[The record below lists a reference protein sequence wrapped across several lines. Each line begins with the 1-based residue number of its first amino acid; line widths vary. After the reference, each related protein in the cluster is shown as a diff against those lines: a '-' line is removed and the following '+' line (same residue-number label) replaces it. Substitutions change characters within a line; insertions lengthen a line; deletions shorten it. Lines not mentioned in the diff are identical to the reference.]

1 MIGRR
6 PQNYTEKYRKLKKY
20 SEKNSSDFSKMIEE
34 IKENEDFKR
43 LKSFT
48 QHGNISTYTHSMRVA
63 RRSFDLARGL
73 RLKTNEREL
82 LKGAMLHD
90 YFLYDWH
97 DHGDK
102 LHGYHHPHIAL
113 ENAKRDFG
121 LTKKEQNII
130 KSHMWPLTLTHLP
143 KSREALLV
151 CIADKICSIEETL
164 KKDKARLK
172 ELHIG

>member
-1 MIGRR
+1 MYG
-6 PQNYTEKYRKLKKY
+6 KLKKHH
-20 SEKNSSDFSKMIEE
+20 ERNNRDFSEMTGN

-48 QHGNISTYTHSMRVA
+48 QHGNISTYTHCLRVA
-63 RRSFDLARGL
+63 RRSLDLARGL
-73 RLKTNEREL
+73 RLKINEKEL
-82 LKGAMLHD
+82 LKGAILHD

-130 KSHMWPLTLTHLP
+130 KSHMWPLTLTHIP
-143 KSREALLV
+143 RSREALIV
-151 CIADKICSIEETL
+151 CIADKICSIEETV
-164 KKDKARLK
+164 KKDMGKLK
-172 ELHIG
+172 ELNIG

>member
-1 MIGRR
+1 MIVLITIIQGCNTELR
-6 PQNYTEKYRKLKKY
+6 NYNKK
-20 SEKNSSDFSKMIEE
+20 NNRDFSDMTGE
-34 IKENEDFKR
+34 IMENEGFQK

-48 QHGNISTYTHSMRVA
+48 QHGNISTYTHCLRVA
-63 RRSFDLARGL
+63 KRSFNLARGL
-73 RLKTNEREL
+73 HLKTNEKEL

-113 ENAKRDFG
+113 KNAERDFG
-121 LTKKEQNII
+121 LTKKEQNIV
-130 KSHMWPLTLTHLP
+130 KSHMWPLTLTHVP
-143 KSREALLV
+143 KSREAVIV

-164 KKDKARLK
+164 KKDITRLK
-172 ELHIG
+172 ELNIS